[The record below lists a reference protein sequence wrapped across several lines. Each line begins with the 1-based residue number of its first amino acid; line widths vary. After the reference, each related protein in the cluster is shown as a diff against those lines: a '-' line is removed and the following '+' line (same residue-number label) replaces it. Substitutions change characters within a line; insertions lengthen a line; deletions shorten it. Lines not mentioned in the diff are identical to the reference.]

1 MTRSTSLTSRLLAVA
16 GLAALAG
23 SAGLT
28 GMATATPAAAPAR
41 AVEPDLRELLA
52 GKDGSVVP
60 KVENSV
66 DKMLVDSQLSAI
78 HAAPAGR
85 GVSARLAAG
94 KQAAALPTA
103 TGALTGTS
111 A

>member
-41 AVEPDLRELLA
+41 AVEPDLRGLLA